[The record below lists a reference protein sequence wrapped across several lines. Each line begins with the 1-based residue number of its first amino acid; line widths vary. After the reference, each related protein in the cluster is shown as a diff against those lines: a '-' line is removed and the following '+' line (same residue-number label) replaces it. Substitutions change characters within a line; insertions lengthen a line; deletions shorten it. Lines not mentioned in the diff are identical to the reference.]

1 MLGGPKAASARSDL
15 RIVLEASIV
24 LRSPE
29 EGEMADGRAVKK
41 ASTFRMEC
49 GVVVSIRASPR
60 RIWGLL
66 TDSAG
71 FPRWNS
77 TVTSIE
83 GQISLG
89 QKLAVR
95 VPLAPGRVFKPK
107 VVEFEPE
114 RRMVWADGQAPMF
127 AGRRTYELKA
137 LEGFVEFSMVEVF
150 SGVMLPLIKGS
161 LPDFGPAFEQYAA
174 DLKREAERPS

>member
-1 MLGGPKAASARSDL
+1 
-15 RIVLEASIV
+15 
-24 LRSPE
+24 
-29 EGEMADGRAVKK
+29 MADGRAVKK
-41 ASTFRMEC
+41 GSTFRMEC
-49 GVVVSIRASPR
+49 GVAVSIRASSR
-60 RIWGLL
+60 RIWALL

-77 TVTSIE
+77 TVAGIE
-83 GQISLG
+83 GQIALG

-127 AGRRTYELKA
+127 AGRRIFTLTPAKDAVEL
-137 LEGFVEFSMVEVF
+137 SMVEVF
-150 SGVMLPLIKGS
+150 SGLMLPLIKGS

-174 DLKREAERPS
+174 DLKREAERATS